1 MSPNLIAPI
10 VIAPLIV
17 WRLYYRMRRSF
28 GRQPIR
34 PKRMWARVGF
44 LVLVS
49 LLVASEGFINPRLA
63 AGLGI
68 GLVGG
73 VVLGIVALRLTRF
86 EIDGKNDCYFPN
98 LWIGLGLTAL
108 FIGRLLYRFMEIWPE
123 ISHGATG
130 GTRQWQR
137 SPLTLAILGLLLGYY
152 IAYYVGLLVHHRR
165 VLARGL
171 ATRDATT
178 KQLL

>member
-1 MSPNLIAPI
+1 MSPNLIVPI

-34 PKRMWARVGF
+34 RKRMWTRVGF
-44 LVLVS
+44 LALVT

-63 AGLGI
+63 AGLGL
-68 GLVGG
+68 GLAGG

-108 FIGRLLYRFMEIWPE
+108 FLGRLLYRFMVLWPE
-123 ISHGATG
+123 MAHASG
-130 GTRQWQR
+130 GIGNSPR

-152 IAYYVGLLVHHRR
+152 IAYYVGLLLHHRR
-165 VLARGL
+165 VLASQQ
-171 ATRDATT
+171 ATT
-178 KQLL
+178 

>member
-1 MSPNLIAPI
+1 MIAPI

-17 WRLYYRMRRSF
+17 WRMYYRMRRNF

-34 PKRMWARVGF
+34 PKRMWTRVGF

-49 LLVASEGFINPRLA
+49 LLVASEGFINLRLA
-63 AGLGI
+63 GGLGL
-68 GLVGG
+68 GLFGG

-86 EIDGKNDCYFPN
+86 EIDGSNDCYFPN

-108 FIGRLLYRFMEIWPE
+108 FIGRLLYRFMIIWPE
-123 ISHGATG
+123 MSHATTG
-130 GTRQWQR
+130 GLGQWQR
-137 SPLTLAILGLLLGYY
+137 SPLTLAILGLLFGYY

-165 VLARGL
+165 VLA
-171 ATRDATT
+171 TRPGIRDVDS